1 MRNAGKNN
9 RKNGEKNVFMKLT
22 DLFGFDMEKRSFA
35 LSETERG
42 TPDPF
47 APWRDVKAE
56 KNKEPPFPRSVKE
69 AFELFS
75 KEFNG
80 GKNGDIVLR
89 RFLTGR
95 RRASLIVYMNGMA
108 DDTKINDF
116 ILRPLMTFEGT
127 ELTLG
132 GLLEK
137 TVRIGETRLE
147 SSVNE
152 IFLAVMDGMTAFFL
166 DGEREA
172 AILETHGYEKRGIGV
187 PENEKVVSGPKES
200 FTESIRTNITLLRRQ
215 IHEPEL
221 VAETR
226 LSGGGGNT
234 RLAIVYLEGVTNGEL
249 VAEVKKRL
257 GKIKTGGVLTSGM
270 LGQMIEDSKNSPLP
284 QILSTERPDRA
295 ASHVLQGG
303 VCLLAE
309 GSPFALLLPITFFS
323 LMNSPEDV
331 YLRKPLGTML
341 RLIRYAGAGVSVL
354 LPGYFLSLA
363 LYHQGILSTEVLS
376 TVMAS
381 RMMVF
386 EPIAVE
392 MLLLLFM
399 FQLIREAGQRVPGNI
414 GQAIGIIGGLVMGQ
428 AAVTAHLASPVV
440 LIIVAA
446 SGLGN
451 FCIPDYQTQLAA
463 SYFRIAAVIAA
474 WMGGLLGLSA
484 AVLAAA
490 SHMAGLK
497 SFGVP
502 FLAPFAPRTAR
513 KRPLVFRGDI
523 GMHDRPDDMMN
534 TSFDVRSEE
543 GK

>member
-1 MRNAGKNN
+1 
-9 RKNGEKNVFMKLT
+9 MKLT